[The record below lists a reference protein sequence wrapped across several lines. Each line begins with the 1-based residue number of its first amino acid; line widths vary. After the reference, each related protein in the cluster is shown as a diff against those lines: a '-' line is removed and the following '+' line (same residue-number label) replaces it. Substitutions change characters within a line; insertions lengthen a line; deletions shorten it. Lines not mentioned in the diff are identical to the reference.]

1 MLGKRVR
8 TIIPFCCLI
17 VSACVAGPALAHAD
31 TIVLKS
37 GTRIAADSVTEKNG
51 RVEYTIGDNTLTIPK
66 SIVVRIERGSPN
78 PETIPRSSRPGVAKE
93 DLPLMRKE
101 MEVSDELVARVI
113 PHEEVDIAALKEIE
127 RDGPPERAAAAFA
140 IAAGFEDNRNN
151 LQASGGYLESALHFL
166 PDNSILLENY
176 SSLLLRLGRYSE
188 ALIYSERATR
198 ANPESSYALWILG
211 YAHYKNDQNREAIA
225 ALKKSLALHSDD
237 KVQQLLERVERESRT
252 EADFRQEESDHFTL
266 RYEGSQVNSALR
278 QQILDTLEAS
288 YNKLQNDLG
297 ATPKNIYVS
306 LYTDEAFFDVTQAP
320 AWSAALND
328 GKIRIPI
335 SGVSSV
341 TPELQRVLRHE
352 LTHSFVAQIAHGRAP
367 QWLNE
372 GIAELEQGAN
382 TTSFGATLANLYSSG
397 HQVPL
402 NLLEGDFDKL
412 EKPEAIVAYAESLAS
427 VEYISST
434 YGISDLARILH
445 RLGEGQSIESALRNT
460 IHGGYKEL
468 DAEVTDYLKKNYG
481 S

>member
-1 MLGKRVR
+1 M
-8 TIIPFCCLI
+8 I
-17 VSACVAGPALAHAD
+17 AQAD

-37 GTRIAADSVTEKNG
+37 GTRIAVDSVSEKNG

-66 SIVVRIERGSPN
+66 SIVTRIERGSTSNESVAP
-78 PETIPRSSRPGVAKE
+78 PSKPGVARE
-93 DLPLMRKE
+93 DLPLMRNE

-113 PHEEVDIAALKEIE
+113 HHDDVDLGALKAIE
-127 RDGPPERAAAAFA
+127 TAGPPEEAAAAFA

-151 LQASGGYLESALHFL
+151 LQAAAGYLESALHFL
-166 PDNSILLENY
+166 PENSILLENY
-176 SSLLLRLGRYSE
+176 SSLLLRLARYSE
-188 ALIYSERATR
+188 ALIYGERATR
-198 ANPESSYALWILG
+198 ANPKSSYAFWILG
-211 YAHYKNDQNREAIA
+211 YAHYKNDQNSEAIA
-225 ALKKSLALHSDD
+225 ALKKSLSLHADE

-252 EADFRQEESDHFTL
+252 EADFRQEESSHFTL
-266 RYEGSQVNSALR
+266 RYEGSQVNSTLR
-278 QQILDTLEAS
+278 QQILDTLETS
-288 YNKLQNDLG
+288 YNKLENDLG
-297 ATPKNIYVS
+297 ATPRNIYVS

-335 SGVSSV
+335 SGVNSV
-341 TPELQRVLRHE
+341 TPELERVLRHE

-382 TTSFGATLANLYSSG
+382 TSSFGPTLAKLYSTG

-402 NLLEGDFDKL
+402 NMLERDFDSL
-412 EKPEAIVAYAESLAS
+412 DKPEALVAYAESLAA

-434 YGISDLARILH
+434 YGASDLARILQ

-468 DAEVTDYLKKNYG
+468 DDEVTEYLKKTYG

>member
-1 MLGKRVR
+1 MR

-17 VSACVAGPALAHAD
+17 VSACVAGVALAQAD
-31 TIVLKS
+31 TIVLRS
-37 GTRIAADSVTEKNG
+37 GTRIVADSVTEKNG

-66 SIVVRIERGSPN
+66 SIVVRIERGSPS
-78 PETIPRSSRPGVAKE
+78 PETMPQSSKPGVAKE

-101 MEVSDELVARVI
+101 IVVSDELVARVI
-113 PHEEVDIAALKEIE
+113 PHDDVDIAALKEIE
-127 RDGPPERAAAAFA
+127 RDGPPEKAAAAFA

-151 LQASGGYLESALHFL
+151 LQAAAGYLESSLHFL
-166 PDNSILLENY
+166 PENPILLENY

-188 ALIYSERATR
+188 AIIYGERATR
-198 ANPESSYALWILG
+198 ANPQSSYAFWILG
-211 YAHYKNDQNREAIA
+211 YAHYKSDQNREAIA
-225 ALKKSLALHSDD
+225 ALKKSLALHTDD

-266 RYEGSQVNSALR
+266 RFEGSQVNSALR
-278 QQILDTLEAS
+278 QQILDALEAS
-288 YNKLQNDLG
+288 YSKLQNDLG

-328 GKIRIPI
+328 GKIRVPI
-335 SGVSSV
+335 SGVGSV
-341 TPELQRVLRHE
+341 TPELERVLRHE

-372 GIAELEQGAN
+372 GIAEFEQGAN

-402 NLLEGDFDKL
+402 NLLEGDFDSL
-412 EKPEAIVAYAESLAS
+412 EKPEAIVAYAESLAA
-427 VEYISST
+427 VEYIIST
-434 YGISDLARILH
+434 YGVSDLARILQ

-468 DAEVTDYLKKNYG
+468 DAEVTGYLKKTYG
-481 S
+481 N

>member
-1 MLGKRVR
+1 MR
-8 TIIPFCCLI
+8 TIIPFCCFV

-37 GTRIAADSVTEKNG
+37 GTRIVADSVSEKNG
-51 RVEYTIGDNTLTIPK
+51 RVEYTIGDNTLTLPK
-66 SIVVRIERGSPN
+66 SIVVRIERGPTAGN
-78 PETIPRSSRPGVAKE
+78 EGAAPAQKPGVARE
-93 DLPLMRKE
+93 DLPLMRNE
-101 MEVSDELVARVI
+101 MEVSDELVARLI
-113 PHEEVDIAALKEIE
+113 RHDEVDIAALKEIE
-127 RDGPPERAAAAFA
+127 STGPPEQAASAFA

-151 LQASGGYLESALHFL
+151 LQAAAGYLESALHFL
-166 PDNSILLENY
+166 PENPILLENY
-176 SSLLLRLGRYSE
+176 STLLLRLGRYSE
-188 ALIYSERATR
+188 ALIYGERATR
-198 ANPESSYALWILG
+198 ANPQSSYAFWILG

-225 ALKKSLALHSDD
+225 ALKKSLSLHRDD

-252 EADFRQEESDHFTL
+252 EADFRQEESNHFTM

-297 ATPKNIYVS
+297 ATPRNIYVS

-335 SGVSSV
+335 SGVTSI
-341 TPELQRVLRHE
+341 TPELERVLRHE

-382 TTSFGATLANLYSSG
+382 TTSFGASLANLYSSG
-397 HQVPL
+397 RQVPL
-402 NLLEGDFDKL
+402 NLLEGDFDSL
-412 EKPEAIVAYAESLAS
+412 DKPEALVAYAESLAA

-434 YGISDLARILH
+434 YGVSDLARILQ
-445 RLGEGQSIESALRNT
+445 RLGEGQSIESALRTT